1 MIEPSTNEKVLEDEE
16 GFREEPYLC
25 SAGKQ
30 TIGIGRCF
38 EDNPFDAV
46 EREALR
52 LNQGRRWE
60 DDPMTH
66 DEAVYVLRRDIAK
79 SSRALTGLLTQ
90 EALGRLPSEAV
101 DILLR
106 MIFQMGRGGVKAFRK
121 MLIALNEDQPNF
133 AKAADE
139 MLDSE
144 WYRNRHGGGTPKR
157 ARAEADRMRALA
169 A

>member
-1 MIEPSTNEKVLEDEE
+1 MIEPSTNEKVLEAEE
-16 GFREEPYLC
+16 GFRAEPYLC

-52 LNQGRRWE
+52 LNQGRLWA

-66 DEAVYVLRRDIAK
+66 DEAVFVLRRDITK
-79 SSRALTGLLTQ
+79 SSNALTGLLDLA
-90 EALGRLPSEAV
+90 ALDRLPGAAV
-101 DILLR
+101 DILRR
-106 MIFQMGRGGVKAFRK
+106 MIFQMGLGGVKAFRK
-121 MLIALNEDQPNF
+121 MRVALTEDPPNF

-144 WYRNRHGGGTPKR
+144 WYRNRSGGGTPKR
-157 ARAEADRMRALA
+157 AKAEADRMRALA